1 MPPHQMPA
9 ASPKPERLADD
20 TSVKAILTKV
30 NNKLD
35 PAVPVRTRTP
45 SRVVPC
51 GPRGAQHEPDSRTA
65 TSPIAQQQPRL
76 A

>member
-9 ASPKPERLADD
+9 ADPEPERLDEPQ
-20 TSVKAILTKV
+20 VKTIQTKV

-35 PAVPVRTRTP
+35 PAVPVRTHTP

-51 GPRGAQHEPDSRTA
+51 GSLAQHEPHR
-65 TSPIAQQQPRL
+65 
-76 A
+76 

>member
-1 MPPHQMPA
+1 MPLHQMPA
-9 ASPKPERLADD
+9 VTPEPERLDE
-20 TSVKAILTKV
+20 TSVKTIQTKV

-65 TSPIAQQQPRL
+65 TSPIA
-76 A
+76 